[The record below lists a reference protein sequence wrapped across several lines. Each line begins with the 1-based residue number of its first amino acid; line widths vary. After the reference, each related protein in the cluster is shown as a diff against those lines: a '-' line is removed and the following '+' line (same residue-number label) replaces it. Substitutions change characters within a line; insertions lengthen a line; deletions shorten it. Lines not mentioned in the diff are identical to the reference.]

1 MSKYTI
7 LDNGMG
13 DFLVKEK
20 TRTHTGVR
28 WITLENTI
36 DSFDSLEKAKVSDL
50 GEQFWDNLSARENAP
65 SMQKGKMKNF
75 ILTLTW
81 LYIKYGRS
89 KRITRIRKGKL

>member
-13 DFLVKEK
+13 DFVVKEK

-36 DSFDSLEKAKVSDL
+36 DSFDSLEKAKEKYPKAKVSDL
-50 GEQFWDNLSARENAP
+50 GEEWWDNLSARENSP
-65 SMQKGKMKNF
+65 SIWHKAKSL
-75 ILTLTW
+75 I
-81 LYIKYGRS
+81 
-89 KRITRIRKGKL
+89 

>member
-1 MSKYTI
+1 MSRYTI

-13 DFLVKEK
+13 DFVVKEK

-50 GEQFWDNLSARENAP
+50 GEEWWDNLSAKENAP
-65 SMQKGKMKNF
+65 S
-75 ILTLTW
+75 I
-81 LYIKYGRS
+81 
-89 KRITRIRKGKL
+89 

>member
-36 DSFDSLEKAKVSDL
+36 AMFNTVEEAMKKYPTATLTDL
-50 GEQFWDNLSARENAP
+50 GEVWWDNLSARENTP
-65 SMQKGKMKNF
+65 S
-75 ILTLTW
+75 I
-81 LYIKYGRS
+81 
-89 KRITRIRKGKL
+89 